1 MLVVR
6 GQAKVRVTINVE
18 VVRAEVECEG
28 EQGVP
33 GWGGMELAAV
43 SQVRRALP
51 PDGWQ
56 STVLHDAQS
65 TTVEACEKTCAGR

>member
-1 MLVVR
+1 M
-6 GQAKVRVTINVE
+6 GQAKVRVKIKVK
-18 VVRAEVECEG
+18 VVRAAVDGEG
-28 EQGVP
+28 EKGVR

>member
-1 MLVVR
+1 ME
-6 GQAKVRVTINVE
+6 G
-18 VVRAEVECEG
+18 EG
-28 EQGVP
+28 EQGVR

-65 TTVEACEKTCAGR
+65 TTVEACEKTCREGG